1 MAPRFVIGVDL
12 GGTKL
17 AGGLVDQELRVHRR
31 VQRPVDGRDPL
42 MLLDSVQGAV
52 QALINEA
59 PGEVA
64 AVGFGIP
71 SLIDRRT
78 GTSVVAINLPLDDL
92 PFEALMAERLDL
104 PVAVDNDGNVAA
116 LAEHRAGIAVGVD
129 DMLLLTIGTGIGGGL
144 ILNGEIYRGWIGS
157 GAELGHMVIDLNG
170 PPCQGNCPNHGCLET
185 MASGTALAREAR
197 EMAVQRPDSALGRAL
212 SAGREIDGRLVTE
225 LAHDGDGAALAVLD
239 LIALRLGVALSS
251 YVNIFNPEM
260 IVLGGGVMAAG
271 EMILE
276 PVRTQIARRA
286 LPPSR
291 DNVRVLGAHFGP
303 EAGMVGAAALA
314 FDAIRAGVSDHGGA
328 R

>member
-1 MAPRFVIGVDL
+1 
-12 GGTKL
+12 
-17 AGGLVDQELRVHRR
+17 
-31 VQRPVDGRDPL
+31 VDGRDPL
-42 MLLDSVQGAV
+42 TLLDSVQSAV

-71 SLIDRRT
+71 SLMDRRT
-78 GTSVVAINLPLDDL
+78 STSVVAINLPLDNL

-116 LAEHRAGIAVGVD
+116 LAEHRAGAAVGVD
-129 DMLLLTIGTGIGGGL
+129 DLLLLTIGTGIGGGL
-144 ILNGEIYRGWIGS
+144 ILNGELYRGWIGS
-157 GAELGHMVIDLNG
+157 GAELGHMVIALDG

-197 EMAVQRPDSALGRAL
+197 QLAGEQPHTALGQAL

-225 LAHDGDGAALAVLD
+225 LAYDGDPAALAALD
-239 LIALRLGVALSS
+239 LIASRLGVALSS
-251 YVNIFNPEM
+251 YVNIFNPEL

-276 PVRTQIARRA
+276 PVRAQVARLA

-291 DNVRVLGAHFGP
+291 ENVRVLGAYFGP
-303 EAGMVGAAALA
+303 EAGMIGAAALA
-314 FDAIRAGVSDHGGA
+314 FDALGQSTRGGDA